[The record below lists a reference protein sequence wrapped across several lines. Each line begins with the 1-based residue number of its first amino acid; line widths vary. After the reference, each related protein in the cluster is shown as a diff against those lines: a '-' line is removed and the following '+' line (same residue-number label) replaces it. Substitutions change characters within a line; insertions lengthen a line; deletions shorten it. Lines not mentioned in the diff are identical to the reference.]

1 MSSYSEQTIEDSV
14 FNRCARLVA
23 VQHAVAEI
31 AGGRKVDIDPQA
43 LRDAILMVRKA
54 VRAVDGAYAVFIGGL
69 AVQEYGFMRFTE
81 DVDVVVDAAHY
92 REVIDK
98 LREMGFEITSEFTLK
113 NRQTGALLDL
123 LREGATLKD
132 SKFSL
137 PHPQELGLNLGFA
150 RLSALIRLKLDTG
163 GRLKDLADIVELLK
177 RSMDQASI
185 MRNEIPPTYHE
196 KYDELVAQAHRE
208 LK

>member
-1 MSSYSEQTIEDSV
+1 MSRLNDQTIEDTV
-14 FNRCARLVA
+14 FERCARLVA

-43 LRDAILMVRKA
+43 LREAILMVRKA
-54 VRAVDGAYAVFIGGL
+54 VRTVDGAYAVFIGGL

-92 REVIDK
+92 RDVLEK
-98 LREMGFEITSEFTLK
+98 LREMDFEITSEFTLK
-113 NRQTGALLDL
+113 NKQTGALLDL
-123 LREGATLKD
+123 LREGAKLKD

-137 PHPQELGLNLGFA
+137 PHPKELGRNLGFA
-150 RLSALIRLKLDTG
+150 KLSALICLKLDAG
-163 GRLKDLADIVELLK
+163 GRLKDLADIAELLK

-185 MRNEIPPTYHE
+185 IRKEIPPEYHE
-196 KYDELVAQAHRE
+196 KYDELVAQARRE